1 MPLQLVSDSHAS
13 SKARPDEKSAA
24 YKAAVAVCG
33 DRLRAFQPLLL
44 NSLPQPVQEAL
55 TWMRR
60 RADEAIER
68 DKSLAP
74 SYEMGHDL
82 RLLRFLIGT
91 KWDMGKASEEYVSAL
106 KQRRDLK
113 IDALRDRIVAANAR
127 FFQEGGTALDEI
139 HFHPSSEAVSRKL
152 PRLFTVPRSAGS
164 GDDASDGHSNGQGGS
179 GGAHSLLV
187 HKGGHMLVVDHAP
200 DFAHISALGETQWH
214 EVEVAFTEL
223 QMLILDEL
231 SARSGQLVM
240 VARIT
245 DVLNRETALAS
256 SLNPVNPWASKGEK
270 QFKATGMTRV
280 ALPCL
285 LSRPRPRARTSQ
297 RLLVDA
303 VRVSIHLTPLDARQP
318 WFASSPRRTLPP
330 CPQAP

>member
-1 MPLQLVSDSHAS
+1 MPPQLVSDSHAS

-139 HFHPSSEAVSRKL
+139 HFHPSSKPSRA

-164 GDDASDGHSNGQGGS
+164 GDYGDSHS
-179 GGAHSLLV
+179 AARAAAVEHSLLV
-187 HKGGHMLVVDHAP
+187 HKGMLVVDHAP

-214 EVEVAFTEL
+214 EVEVAFEL

-270 QFKATGMTRV
+270 QFKATV
-280 ALPCL
+280 
-285 LSRPRPRARTSQ
+285 
-297 RLLVDA
+297 
-303 VRVSIHLTPLDARQP
+303 
-318 WFASSPRRTLPP
+318 
-330 CPQAP
+330 